1 MANKIKLKRGLSSK
15 VSSIT
20 LDEGEIAITTDT
32 NKLYSKKGILNP
44 DLKKLKIQK
53 KQCNNN
59 LRWKRGKNNLCS
71 DNSRWNDRT
80 SCKSWTKWRHI
91 YNDRCW
97 VRGVMIN
104 GK

>member
-44 DLKKLKIQK
+44 DLKNLKIQK
-53 KQCNNN
+53 NNVTTTYD
-59 LRWKRGKNNLCS
+59 GKEEKTISVPTIHDGTTEPAASLGQNG
-71 DNSRWNDRT
+71 D
-80 SCKSWTKWRHI
+80 I
-91 YNDRCW
+91 YI
-97 VRGVMIN
+97 MIDV
-104 GK
+104 G

>member
-53 KQCNNN
+53 NNVTTTYD
-59 LRWKRGKNNLCS
+59 GKEKKTISVPTIHDGTTEPAASLGQNG
-71 DNSRWNDRT
+71 D
-80 SCKSWTKWRHI
+80 I
-91 YNDRCW
+91 YIMTDA
-97 VRGVMIN
+97 G
-104 GK
+104 

>member
-53 KQCNNN
+53 NNVTTTYD
-59 LRWKRGKNNLCS
+59 GKEEKTIFVPTIHDGTTEPAASLGQNG
-71 DNSRWNDRT
+71 D
-80 SCKSWTKWRHI
+80 I
-91 YNDRCW
+91 YIMTDA
-97 VRGVMIN
+97 G
-104 GK
+104 

>member
-44 DLKKLKIQK
+44 DLKNLKIQK
-53 KQCNNN
+53 NNV
-59 LRWKRGKNNLCS
+59 
-71 DNSRWNDRT
+71 T
-80 SCKSWTKWRHI
+80 IT
-91 YNDRCW
+91 Y
-97 VRGVMIN
+97 N
-104 GK
+104 GKEEKTIFVPTIHDGTTEPAASLGQNGDIYIMTE